1 MAGDGGAPGQVAKAS
16 DGEWIYLFRQELVE
30 DIGIANKDFI
40 NPSVLHAEMLI
51 NISRR
56 NYALEPNVRFTPDQ
70 KIIIFRS
77 NMFEPT
83 YVFGVEIARAT
94 N

>member
-1 MAGDGGAPGQVAKAS
+1 
-16 DGEWIYLFRQELVE
+16 
-30 DIGIANKDFI
+30 
-40 NPSVLHAEMLI
+40 MLI

-94 N
+94 NWIEAVKAYARGRVTAAVSFAFR